1 MQAIGDGQRT
11 GLDICRCG
19 GLGDGEPVHIIGRE
33 NVADLCGTFRL
44 TFKHIVIA
52 CERHGE
58 GKRLSVSDLRRG
70 QIAPVLLLTGKLG
83 VREGERRIGKFNI
96 RGLRRFAEKRQLVR
110 SERDI
115 CTAVVGLGD

>member
-1 MQAIGDGQRT
+1 VHTIVDGQLY
-11 GLDICRCG
+11 GLHCG
-19 GLGDGEPVHIIGRE
+19 RSGLGDGEPVHIIGRE

>member
-11 GLDICRCG
+11 GLDICGCG
-19 GLGDGEPVHIIGRE
+19 RLGDGEPVRIIGRE

-44 TFKHIVIA
+44 TFKHIVFA

-58 GKRLSVSDLRRG
+58 GKRLSASDLRRG
-70 QIAPVLLLTGKLG
+70 QITPVRLLTGKLG
-83 VREGERRIGKFNI
+83 VREGERRIGKFN
-96 RGLRRFAEKRQLVR
+96 LRRFAEERQLVR